1 MKLNIKAFA
10 FTLGIVW
17 GLLVF
22 LYTWWVIVQGVYLN
36 MELPTQKVFLEYIYP
51 FYSIT
56 PAGSLIGLIYG
67 VIDGLIVGAGIAW
80 LYNLISGKSVKQVT
94 A

>member
-10 FTLGIVW
+10 FTLGIIW

-22 LYTWWVIVQGVYLN
+22 LYTWWVIVLDATFN
-36 MELPTQKVFLEYIYP
+36 LELPGEKVFLGYIYP

-56 PAGSLIGLIYG
+56 PWGSVIGLLYA
-67 VIDGLIVGAGIAW
+67 VVDGLILGAAIAW
-80 LYNLISGKSVKQVT
+80 LYNMILTKGLKKET